1 MALGLAARGKGQT
14 VPNPMVGAVLVRGGR
29 VVGKGY
35 HTRAGAPHAEAVAL
49 GQAGGRA
56 RGAVLYV
63 NLEPCCHFGRTPP
76 CVDAIVGA
84 GVRQI
89 VASMRDPDPRVRGK
103 GFAALRA
110 AGLRVRVGPLARE
123 ARRLNES
130 FLRRVVAGRPFVT
143 LK

>member
-14 VPNPMVGAVLVRGGR
+14 APNPMVGAVLVRGGR

-56 RGAVLYV
+56 RRAVLYV

-76 CVDAIVGA
+76 CV
-84 GVRQI
+84 
-89 VASMRDPDPRVRGK
+89 
-103 GFAALRA
+103 AAL
-110 AGLRVRVGPLARE
+110 LASSV
-123 ARRLNES
+123 A
-130 FLRRVVAGRPFVT
+130 RVV
-143 LK
+143 